1 VSRYSDW
8 LKSPK
13 SARVWLEDSMTALGQ
28 FAFVNPLH
36 RLKHWHSG
44 KRQMVDCW
52 EEKGNECFLCKK
64 GFQQTHRYTYGL
76 YIQHGDDNIY
86 YFDANLSTH
95 SHYQRIFSTL
105 FDNNSNPCDIL
116 FEFTKR
122 IITTPA
128 GIKTKGYDIVETKE
142 KIFTPE
148 VLRPSMSD
156 HFQNKVKD
164 FKWVVPEEIV
174 VKLLDYDG
182 KPMPSLIDFF
192 LLIKDKA
199 PKVPD
204 KEAKAYAV
212 RLLENN
218 VVDLR
223 NAKEFR
229 R

>member
-1 VSRYSDW
+1 
-8 LKSPK
+8 
-13 SARVWLEDSMTALGQ
+13 MTALGQ

>member
-1 VSRYSDW
+1 MSRYSDW

-156 HFQNKVKD
+156 HFQNRVKD

-174 VKLLDYDG
+174 IKLLDYDG
-182 KPMPSLIDFF
+182 KPMSSLIDFF
-192 LLIKDKA
+192 LLIKEKA
-199 PKVPD
+199 PSVPD
-204 KEAKAYAV
+204 KEAKSYAV

-218 VVDLR
+218 VIDLR
-223 NAKEFR
+223 NAKEYR
-229 R
+229 H

>member
-1 VSRYSDW
+1 MSRYSDW
-8 LKSPK
+8 MKSPK

-64 GFQQTHRYTYGL
+64 GFPQSHRYTYGL
-76 YIQHGDDNIY
+76 YIEHGDDNIY

-95 SHYQRIFSTL
+95 SHYQRIFSSM
-105 FDNNSNPCDIL
+105 FDDNNNPCDIL

-122 IITTPA
+122 VITTPA
-128 GIKTKGYDIVETKE
+128 GIKTKGYDIVATGE
-142 KIFTPE
+142 KIFMAE
-148 VLRPSMSD
+148 VLRPSMSE

-182 KPMPSLIDFF
+182 KPMSYLIDFF
-192 LLIKDKA
+192 LLIKDIA

-229 R
+229 H